1 MGEDP
6 QHVFNFGCP
15 SGDYI
20 LNRSHAQKIGTRI
33 ELQKKLKTNL
43 DEPYLLIS
51 YHPTTTDIDSEYQ
64 NIKTLIRVV
73 KDLKTNFIWTLPNS
87 DAGSAIILE
96 EVEKSKTSQGSS
108 KCDIIKNVPPNEYI
122 ELIDCSLT
130 CIGNSSSFIR
140 DASFIGTPVTLV
152 GNRQADRE
160 IGKNVSHSEI
170 EYTKLLQ
177 SIRQQMLK
185 PKFDPDNLYGIGR
198 ASKNILEQIKTFNG
212 SHIKRFNIQ

>member
-6 QHVFNFGCP
+6 QYVFNFGCP

-87 DAGSAIILE
+87 RRRI
-96 EVEKSKTSQGSS
+96 
-108 KCDIIKNVPPNEYI
+108 CNN
-122 ELIDCSLT
+122 
-130 CIGNSSSFIR
+130 IR
-140 DASFIGTPVTLV
+140 RS
-152 GNRQADRE
+152 
-160 IGKNVSHSEI
+160 
-170 EYTKLLQ
+170 
-177 SIRQQMLK
+177 
-185 PKFDPDNLYGIGR
+185 
-198 ASKNILEQIKTFNG
+198 
-212 SHIKRFNIQ
+212 